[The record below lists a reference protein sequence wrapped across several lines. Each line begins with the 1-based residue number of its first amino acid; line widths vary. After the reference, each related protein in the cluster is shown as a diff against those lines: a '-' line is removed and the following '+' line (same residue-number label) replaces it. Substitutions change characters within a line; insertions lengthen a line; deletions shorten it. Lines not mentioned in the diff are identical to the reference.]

1 LSRRKKREATLGDAA
16 LEGARLAADGIG
28 WLGRKVKDASQRG
41 ERRRIQTAYERGQR
55 AHEEYLRRAAYAPT
69 EPSQAIQSVQPSYG
83 YVPESGHADDFD
95 RLIAAINEFQPARR
109 YPKEITYQAELYAWL
124 KAKVGGVEFE
134 ARQGHTRPDIVALNR
149 FAIEVKGPTTHQS
162 LITIADKLLRYQLH
176 YERVICVLFHLE
188 WDEKGYEE
196 WLQAVRRKYPEVVVI
211 RK

>member
-1 LSRRKKREATLGDAA
+1 MAKRRKREPTLDESAA
-16 LEGARLAADGIG
+16 EGAKAIARGISRLGSLVMGAAKAP
-28 WLGRKVKDASQRG
+28 R
-41 ERRRIQTAYERGQR
+41 RRRIQADYEDGQR
-55 AHEEYLRRAAYAPT
+55 EHEEYLRRTSHAPPAY
-69 EPSQAIQSVQPSYG
+69 IQPLQPSYG
-83 YVPESGHADDFD
+83 YVSGMGQADDFD

-134 ARQGHTRPDIVALNR
+134 AKQGHSRPDIVALNR

-188 WDEKGYEE
+188 WDEKGYDE
-196 WLQAVRRKYPEVVVI
+196 WLQAVRRKYPEAVII